1 MSLHLI
7 LGPMFSGKSTR
18 LIQHIR
24 SFKTLGTNICII
36 KPNIDQRYTSS
47 SELCTHDKLTES
59 CISLPIDA
67 CDAIWELPEYKAASV
82 VMIEEGQFFKHV
94 YDMVYKMMEH
104 EKRVYVTALNGDSE
118 RRLFG
123 DIYRLLPLCHSI
135 EWLTALCIQC
145 KDGTPAVYSKRKV
158 LLKDQ
163 IQVAG
168 SDVYEAVCGKHYC

>member
-67 CDAIWELPEYKAASV
+67 RDAIWELPEYKAASV
-82 VMIEEGQFFKHV
+82 VMIEEGQFFKNV
-94 YDMVYKMMEH
+94 YDMVYTMMEH

-135 EWLTALCIQC
+135 EWMTALCIQC

-158 LLKDQ
+158 LLEDQ
-163 IQVAG
+163 IKVAG
-168 SDVYEAVCGKHYC
+168 SDVYEAVCGKHFC

>member
-24 SFKTLGTNICII
+24 RCKTLSANICII
-36 KPNIDQRYTSS
+36 KPDIDQRYTTS

-59 CISLPIDA
+59 CLSLHIDA
-67 CDAIWELPEYKAASV
+67 CDMIWDLPEYKAASV
-82 VMIEEGQFFKHV
+82 VMIEEGQFFTHV
-94 YDMVYKMMEH
+94 YDMVHTMMEH
-104 EKRVYVTALNGDSE
+104 NKRIYVTALNGDSE

-123 DIYRLLPLCHSI
+123 EIYRLLPLCHSI
-135 EWLTALCIQC
+135 EWMTALCIQC

-158 LLKDQ
+158 VLGEQ
-163 IQVAG
+163 IKVAG
-168 SDVYEAVCGKHYC
+168 SDVYEAVCGRHY